1 MDENFLMKFIGKDIA
16 IVPFSGALNVGVRG
30 KVVSVGGTILCLAG
44 DGDDVAYIDIDGIMA
59 IIPFGEAI
67 QDEN

>member
-1 MDENFLMKFIGKDIA
+1 MEEEFLKKFVGKDIA

-30 KVVSVGGTILCLAG
+30 KVVSVEGTILCLAG

-59 IIPFGEAI
+59 ILLCGQAI